1 MKTDYGTG
9 GNFMQNTSSTLNT
22 QNMYSTPELID
33 TKVTDDAIE
42 LVYKRYS
49 LISNNWGTP
58 HPQVYKEV
66 YSRTDGSMKTEVGTY
81 RPQQNE
87 SYEF

>member
-1 MKTDYGTG
+1 M
-9 GNFMQNTSSTLNT
+9 
-22 QNMYSTPELID
+22 ID

-49 LISNNWGTP
+49 LISNRGRT

-66 YSRTDGSMKTEVGTY
+66 YSRWDGTMKTEIGTY
-81 RPQQNE
+81 LPQQDE
-87 SYEF
+87 SYDFDSKDTNEPNL